1 MRDRILASF
10 LACALFVPTSA
21 VAQSAMSQ
29 SWLYEVRGGVLAHD
43 IPIVAAGR
51 TESGVSLN
59 AELAFTPSL
68 PLFGG
73 AIRPVIG
80 GSFAFNGQ
88 TSWVYVDARW
98 EWAGPLFF
106 FGIGVGPAIQTG
118 NNLYVSSN
126 GQKALGSRVL
136 FHIPL
141 EVGLQ
146 ITPKVRVSAFYEHVS
161 NGYTAFPNPGM
172 DNIGGRVAFRF

>member
-1 MRDRILASF
+1 MRDRILASL
-10 LACALFVPTSA
+10 LACALVAPTSA
-21 VAQSAMSQ
+21 VAQSPAE

-88 TSWVYVDARW
+88 TSWIYVDARW

-172 DNIGGRVAFRF
+172 DNIGGRLAFRF